1 MAKIR
6 ITIESI
12 EPGREDAVLSQLSR
26 LTGKA
31 AGELRG
37 RLAELPLQLGRGVEE
52 ARAEK
57 IRQALTAAGARV
69 RLETVEEP
77 ARDAA
82 PQAPSSSPMA
92 PTTGGHPPPAEPPE
106 TPPPVAPTIPRVA
119 EPVPEEELPQGLN
132 FITRLGWCL
141 QFTFRAGWT
150 IAGIILLTLLANLLL
165 MGVAQLGTGG
175 LLLLSPQELP
185 QDPAALLGQ
194 FLTSPA
200 LIVSIVLGSIA
211 SFLVMIWGQTALLR
225 LPAAWLE
232 EGRVPP
238 FGHLARQA
246 LSRTPDVATALG
258 LVLLIPLLLLLVPV
272 AWLQLG
278 GEMASATFALL
289 LVAVVVA
296 SIFFM
301 IALSLTGAVAANEEI
316 GPWEAVRRAW
326 ELARGYRLAIVGNI
340 LFVML
345 ALLVLYVLLQFAGFL
360 LGLLAA
366 LIFAPLAAVIL
377 PLTLLLML
385 LLQVLS
391 MALFHF
397 LLTLFYLEARV
408 VKEGWRPPWKETLRQ
423 DWPRS
428 DAAPPHLGGRGVKAW
443 LELLG
448 LTVLA
453 GALLA
458 ALLLWTGSSL
468 ESWVRVT
475 TQDLSLQMQQG
486 QGGALQD
493 DVQGNDL
500 TIALS
505 VDTFFT
511 RNRRDPSLWLG
522 VRLNGLKP
530 EWPAELHPRGLAR
543 IVIEGVRDAQGG
555 ELYNRGSGLEQGIF
569 TRVDLQPGNRPGE
582 LRGIRTVHLLP
593 GTREE
598 QVERILGRVELS
610 LPTGTSTLTLVP
622 EQEGETLSSDQGLT
636 FRVQQFKG
644 DEVRL
649 AVLDGDPEER
659 LLGVLGVT
667 GDGHLIAP
675 VSRASS
681 KGRNHWLSYGFSA
694 AVKELRLYLSGP
706 RQKLSL
712 PFSLSPDAEVQL
724 GTGGTGQ
731 SAAGTDTAGLSGRAH
746 KLFSEGRYEESIRLL
761 DQVIAAEPDN
771 GWAWYTR
778 GWARWKLGQTEQAY
792 EDVARAC
799 DLGYED
805 GCKLRR
811 Q

>member
-1 MAKIR
+1 MARIR
-6 ITIESI
+6 ITIEAI
-12 EPGREDAVLSQLSR
+12 EPGREDAVLAQLAR

-31 AGELRG
+31 PGELRG

-52 ARAEK
+52 ERAER

-69 RLETVEEP
+69 RLEAVVETT
-77 ARDAA
+77 
-82 PQAPSSSPMA
+82 PQAPAPPSGPPPGKGDSSP
-92 PTTGGHPPPAEPPE
+92 PEPPLPE
-106 TPPPVAPTIPRVA
+106 RPPTERAPTIPRVA

-141 QFTFRAGWT
+141 QFSLRAAWT
-150 IAGIILLTLLANLLL
+150 IIGIALLTLLVNLLL
-165 MGVAQLGTGG
+165 MGLVQLGTGG
-175 LLLLSPQELP
+175 LLLLSPQQMP
-185 QDPAALLGQ
+185 QDPAALLGR
-194 FLTSPA
+194 LLASPA
-200 LIVSIVLGSIA
+200 VILAVILGSLA
-211 SFLVMIWGQTALLR
+211 SFLAMVWGQTALLR

-238 FGHLARQA
+238 FGQLARQA

-258 LVLLIPLLLLLVPV
+258 LVLLIPLLLLLIPL

-278 GEMASATFALL
+278 GEVSSIAFALS
-289 LVAVVVA
+289 LVAVMVA
-296 SIFFM
+296 SIWFM

-316 GPWEAVRRAW
+316 GPWDAVRRAW
-326 ELARGYRLAIVGNI
+326 ELARGQRLAILGNL
-340 LFVML
+340 LFLMLVVM
-345 ALLVLYVLLQFAGFL
+345 VLFLLLQFAGFL
-360 LGLLAA
+360 LGLLVA
-366 LIFAPLAAVIL
+366 LISAPLAFVIL
-377 PLTLLLML
+377 PLSLLFMA

-391 MALFHF
+391 TALFHF

-408 VKEGWRPPWKETLRQ
+408 VREGWRPPWRETLRP

-448 LTVLA
+448 LTVLV
-453 GALLA
+453 GALFA
-458 ALLLWTGSSL
+458 ALLLWSGSSL
-468 ESWVRVT
+468 ESWVRTT
-475 TQDLSLQMQQG
+475 TQDLALQMQQG
-486 QGGALQD
+486 QEQELRGAGQAD
-493 DVQGNDL
+493 GL
-500 TIALS
+500 TLGLS
-505 VDTFFT
+505 IDTFFT
-511 RNRRDPSLWLG
+511 QNRRDPSLWLEL
-522 VRLNGLKP
+522 RLNGLKSD
-530 EWPAELHPRGLAR
+530 WPAELHPRGLAR
-543 IVIEGVRDAQGG
+543 IEIEGVRDAQGG
-555 ELYNRGSGLEQGIF
+555 ELYNRGSALEQGIF

-593 GTREE
+593 GTRKE
-598 QVERILGRVELS
+598 QVKKVLGRVELS
-610 LPTGTSTLTLVP
+610 LPTATGSFTLRP
-622 EQEGETLSSDQGLT
+622 EQEGETLAPGQGLRL
-636 FRVQQFKG
+636 RVQRFRG

-649 AVLDGDPEER
+649 AVLEGEPEER

-681 KGRNHWLSYGFSA
+681 KGRNRWLSYGFSSP
-694 AVKELRLYLSGP
+694 VKELRLYLSGP
-706 RQKLSL
+706 RRKLSL
-712 PFSLSPDAEVQL
+712 PFGLAPDAEVQL
-724 GTGGTGQ
+724 GTGGAGG
-731 SAAGTDTAGLSGRAH
+731 SAGAGVDTAALSTRAH
-746 KLFSEGRYEESIRLL
+746 ELFTEGRYEESIRLL

-778 GWARWKLGQTEQAY
+778 GWARWKLGRTEQAY